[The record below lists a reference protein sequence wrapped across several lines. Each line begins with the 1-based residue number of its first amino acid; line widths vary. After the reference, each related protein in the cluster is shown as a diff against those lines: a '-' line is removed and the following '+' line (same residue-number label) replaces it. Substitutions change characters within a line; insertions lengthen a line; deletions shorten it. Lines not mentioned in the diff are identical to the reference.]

1 MATESEFEA
10 VVSEADIEAGVLPM
24 SGNIAT
30 PAPATSDKTQSI
42 SSGFNLLNFSGLQQ
56 YFDITTDD
64 IINRLQAS
72 LFLWKQENALSII
85 EKKPDLY
92 VPVWGSILVATLL
105 RIGYDGRNTYDF
117 FFDFYWHDLLFLAFI
132 SASLW
137 VISVYLGDSISLF
150 SCISFSSYV
159 TLGSNLVFV
168 LLKFI
173 FNIGKKNL
181 FHIYC
186 VLSLALI
193 GGMCYFSLY
202 ERLADLKGTIGK
214 CCCVAYALIAYIF
227 LLIQPSWYLK

>member
-10 VVSEADIEAGVLPM
+10 VVSEADMEAGVLPM

-56 YFDITTDD
+56 VWVFFISEFSTSISPQMT
-64 IINRLQAS
+64 S
-72 LFLWKQENALSII
+72 LIVCRRRYSYGS
-85 EKKPDLY
+85 KKMHFPSLKRNLTCNSLCWVWYRY

-202 ERLADLKGTIGK
+202 ERLAVTFLSYVDL
-214 CCCVAYALIAYIF
+214 
-227 LLIQPSWYLK
+227 